1 MATNVNHG
9 LLVGD
14 YHLLL
19 VVHAFVVVILVI
31 LAIAVVI
38 VDKATSP
45 SETCCS
51 VAIPRHSRF

>member
-1 MATNVNHG
+1 MATNINHG

-14 YHLLL
+14 YCLLL

-38 VDKATSP
+38 VDKTTSL
-45 SETCCS
+45 SETRSS
-51 VAIPRHSRF
+51 VAIPCQSRL